1 MLCKPI
7 LFEPS
12 LDNEFVWDWSN
23 SFWLFSEEFDGMS
36 FTWLLIDSLDI
47 DVGASGLGVLDGSVV
62 SNNTVEETL
71 TRFGVLDVFNA
82 DIDTF
87 WDDTSTNLL
96 VDDDTDGS
104 LGNVENTSSGTVVD
118 LVWHTLLESTITLDI
133 DDISLSVT
141 GEVSLQT
148 NCSLLTEVLGEHVT
162 GTTSNTFWVC
172 HFVRFC
178 LSVRQSKSD
187 SKMG

>member
-1 MLCKPI
+1 
-7 LFEPS
+7 
-12 LDNEFVWDWSN
+12 
-23 SFWLFSEEFDGMS
+23 
-36 FTWLLIDSLDI
+36 LLIDSLDI

-71 TRFGVLDVFNA
+71 TRFGVLDVFNT

-133 DDISLSVT
+133 DDISLV
-141 GEVSLQT
+141 E
-148 NCSLLTEVLGEHVT
+148 
-162 GTTSNTFWVC
+162 
-172 HFVRFC
+172 
-178 LSVRQSKSD
+178 
-187 SKMG
+187 